1 MKVCVSV
8 CLFFT
13 SIGPQAYA
21 VKYVLLRTWFAGQGK
36 IGGTS
41 TSSIESINI
50 NKNIRQQRH
59 KKEKERS
66 LVGLQSFRGEM
77 HYLPSRSVY

>member
-13 SIGPQAYA
+13 SVGPQAYA

-59 KKEKERS
+59 KERKGKKS
-66 LVGLQSFRGEM
+66 GWAPIIPGRDALFT
-77 HYLPSRSVY
+77 